1 VLCPSFYRAEVVQN
15 ASAWDRFMHRLR
27 QTVISWLAPREAAA

>member
-15 ASAWDRFMHRLR
+15 PTLLDRLLLPFRSLFR
-27 QTVISWLAPREAAA
+27 